1 MCLLS
6 IYLMHQFT
14 AELNTNV
21 FIYIGVDFN
30 LFFCCTGV
38 PECTYT
44 EILDKNEESPPLS
57 SRSLK
62 NHFSSGLHWA
72 CGLGCKLSIYK
83 SELAKRGKKSHH
95 VTVFQY

>member
-30 LFFCCTGV
+30 LFFCHTGV

-44 EILDKNEESPPLS
+44 EILERRALPSPPDP
-57 SRSLK
+57 
-62 NHFSSGLHWA
+62 
-72 CGLGCKLSIYK
+72 
-83 SELAKRGKKSHH
+83 
-95 VTVFQY
+95 

>member
-30 LFFCCTGV
+30 LFF
-38 PECTYT
+38 
-44 EILDKNEESPPLS
+44 LS
-57 SRSLK
+57 YW
-62 NHFSSGLHWA
+62 SS
-72 CGLGCKLSIYK
+72 
-83 SELAKRGKKSHH
+83 
-95 VTVFQY
+95 